1 VELIIATPQTPPQE
15 ANQLT
20 PIPFLLR
27 KEGSARDRVSSVMI
41 KILPFGECC
50 HPETILLDAKVLFD
64 FLGMTHIIQHIS
76 ELPPLYEV
84 ERGIKGVSTKIT
96 KKSK

>member
-20 PIPFLLR
+20 PIPF
-27 KEGSARDRVSSVMI
+27 
-41 KILPFGECC
+41 LPFGECC